1 MTVLLI
7 SVESLSCI
15 MRAAMLVI
23 LCILLFVPTP
33 VIRPDDRSMTTP
45 ASLFAQEEIEIV
57 RNWTIRIVLVNY
69 DLDVIDEAVL
79 LDHLPTQRTYDV
91 DDALVTYN
99 VDYEVS
105 HADEAYVDN
114 LRSLMLANSVNG
126 SDTGTSLNETAL
138 EYQIAHEDE
147 PQTIFYPRAGM
158 SIDGYAVE
166 DWLHENPAVEPPG
179 LGYVFYLLNF
189 SEFDSPSHELEHWYD
204 YHAMDSDTSETQDW
218 FRLEWDNELNED
230 VHFMYPGFGGRYNI
244 YVLDPSADQWY
255 LQWARLWWPNTG
267 DPTHWTNDLED
278 VADSLNLGTPLG
290 QELFNTYLQEY
301 MYDPIAYLC
310 VPFQHY
316 LTPYVTQAKVR
327 VLVFCMDVQD
337 GVSVDSLRWV
347 TNAEMQT
354 AHLEELLPFISWD
367 IEVDF
372 LDINNYASW
381 NNLFWDYAVLDGNTT
396 LVDGGGLFYAI
407 SDQMRPQYIDVDSPN
422 VELFG
427 VIFIKKEMLMHV
439 YGKTYTGLGSSGLG
453 QTVIWKSWE
462 RYYRS
467 DEVTPKSGIS
477 HIQLHET
484 GHALGLL
491 HTWSYDHYVGDF
503 SYGPMG
509 YYGMHNG
516 TATFDRNWVQGTYL
530 DQMEVEAREE
540 LDLRRSQMPAN
551 PRPETLIAE
560 RGVLNALE
568 RVGAIYHQMD
578 WQGCYEAFNEVQ
590 DWLKRM
596 TFSMHDTVPPVIT
609 DWGTVPTEFEFDTF
623 TVWAQVTDDFAGVD
637 NVTVHIVLNNSVEL
651 EYPCVFDGSDWS
663 ATVPDFDNYTSFVIW
678 IEAYDWGLNR
688 ALSQQRIL
696 YGESGGG
703 LFLWDPIAVAVVGAI
718 STIAIVVVI
727 WKLYARRKGV

>member
-1 MTVLLI
+1 
-7 SVESLSCI
+7 
-15 MRAAMLVI
+15 MRAALLVT
-23 LCILLFVPTP
+23 LCILFLVPTLAISP
-33 VIRPDDRSMTTP
+33 AVTSTP
-45 ASLFAQEEIEIV
+45 ASLYAQEEIEIV

-69 DLDVIDEAVL
+69 DLDVIDAATL
-79 LDHLPTQRTYDV
+79 LEYLPTQRTYDV
-91 DDALVTYN
+91 DSALVTYN

-105 HADEAYVDN
+105 HANEAYVDS

-189 SEFDSPSHELEHWYD
+189 SEFDSPDHELEHWYD

-218 FRLEWDNELNED
+218 FRLEWDNDLNEE
-230 VHFMYPGFGGRYNI
+230 VHFMYPGFGGRYNL

-267 DPTHWTNDLED
+267 DPTHWTKDLED
-278 VADSLNLGTPLG
+278 VVDSLNLGNPLG
-290 QELFNTYLQEY
+290 RELLNTYLQEY
-301 MYDPIAYLC
+301 MYDPIAYLYM
-310 VPFQHY
+310 PFQHY
-316 LTPYVTQAKVR
+316 PTSYVAHAKVR

-347 TNAEMQT
+347 TNAEMQA

-367 IEVDF
+367 VEVEF
-372 LDINNYASW
+372 LDIDNYLSW
-381 NNLFWDYAVLDGNTT
+381 NSLFWDYAVLDGNTT

-407 SDQMRPQYIDVDSPN
+407 SDQMRSQYINVDSPD

-484 GHALGLL
+484 GHALGLM

-560 RGVLNALE
+560 QGVLNALD

-590 DWLKRM
+590 DWLKRL

-609 DWGTVPTEFEFDTF
+609 DWGTIPTEFEFDTF
-623 TVWAQVTDDFAGVD
+623 TVWAQVTDDLAGVD

-651 EYPCVFDGSDWS
+651 EYPCEFDGSDWS
-663 ATVPDFDNYTSFVIW
+663 VTVPDFDNYTSFVIW

-688 ALSQQRIL
+688 ALSQQRVL
-696 YGESGGG
+696 YGDSGGG
-703 LFLWDPIAVAVVGAI
+703 LFPWDPVVVAVVGAI

-727 WKLYARRKGV
+727 WKLYTRRKGV